1 MKNKSKTSKLF
12 WEITVILVIS
22 IIFIVSMLADF
33 SIVKI
38 PDILALRIT
47 GKEDLLFSL
56 FTAQATL
63 STISI
68 AIITLASGVVSESIF
83 GISVTRYIS
92 QLKPHIFK
100 HQRLITFSL
109 IITFINFIAVSFNLF
124 NTSIA
129 FFLLSIVISIILV
142 KDLFLIFLGR
152 KEIKNQI
159 ESYIIENYRTIGLD
173 NFNTSLL
180 ESENITNT
188 IYLRENLNVISKIF
202 EKELDLQSDDNKSQ
216 WLEEI
221 ELVISNLF
229 INLYNKEKSD
239 TLLIILEFICECYKM
254 ANSKNFIVALSIW
267 DNIYGEYFKS
277 LKLYSEEKLY
287 NSTWF
292 YRFHRQLFY
301 NKKII
306 FVDDNEK
313 SLNCFGL
320 KYYTSS
326 IYYALIKNN
335 SSSAQFNRKKLV
347 KFLYEDLKDLLFYS
361 QVQIDKK
368 KKTEILSELCE
379 FIKTLIEEGET
390 EILNNRFFNWFG
402 YRDKDKMDE
411 YQVVFITSCV
421 YLYYLA
427 CREDLIKGTVTQKN
441 AIEILNSNK
450 GKIKDFLYYIDLP
463 DFLSKNLSFV
473 YDHLMRWE
481 KMLSEEVKC
490 LIIDDVIDDFFV
502 FTAIY
507 ICWNND
513 DISKIALSL
522 FGNHTFSI
530 FTRYF
535 RDDDKGIIKLIE
547 EYHSLFFSGK
557 EPASAQEKSELLKDI
572 LSEKYKKEEIASG
585 RENAVTDVTKNKFI
599 ENIEKAFQN
608 KLDEFS
614 CLFESDLIKEKEYKQ
629 QKVCICEFVLP
640 SSFINESKLDHY
652 IINFIHSALI
662 NLYTHILHKMLI
674 LKEVKYNNKT
684 KQKTLVE
691 LIKEN
696 NINADIFIGNRDV
709 FWGEEDKDLLKK
721 FTENM
726 NRIIFPDGNNR
737 FYLIDH
743 RLVHCYLSDISVEFI
758 DLSYDEIEKECKKD
772 DSGRILYNITNDIY
786 IPFDKEELEEHVQ
799 RIMKKIRVNAQIHY
813 VIERDIVGGGIQIV
827 SD

>member
-1 MKNKSKTSKLF
+1 MKNKSKTSKLI

-22 IIFIVSMLADF
+22 IIFIASILADF
-33 SIVKI
+33 SIIKI
-38 PDILALRIT
+38 PDILALRIN
-47 GKEDLLFSL
+47 GKEDLLLSL
-56 FTAQATL
+56 FTTQATL

-68 AIITLASGVVSESIF
+68 AIIALASGVVSDSIF

-129 FFLLSIVISIILV
+129 FFFLSIVISIILV
-142 KDLFLIFLGR
+142 KDLFVIFLGKR
-152 KEIKNQI
+152 EIKNQI
-159 ESYIIENYRTIGLD
+159 ESYIIENYRTIGMD
-173 NFNTSLL
+173 NFRISLL
-180 ESENITNT
+180 ENENITST
-188 IYLRENLNVISKIF
+188 IHLKENLNIIKKVF
-202 EKELDLQSDDNKSQ
+202 EKELDLQFDDNKSQ
-216 WLEEI
+216 LLEEI
-221 ELVISNLF
+221 ELVISDLF
-229 INLYNKEKSD
+229 INLYEKKKSD
-239 TLLIILEFICECYKM
+239 TIVIILDFICDCYKIS
-254 ANSKNFIVALSIW
+254 NSKKFIVALSIW
-267 DNIYGEYFKS
+267 DNISTEFFKS
-277 LKLYSEEKLY
+277 MKLISEEQMY

-292 YRFHRQLFY
+292 YQFHSHLFY

-306 FVDDNEK
+306 IVDNKER

-335 SSSAQFNRKKLV
+335 SSYAQFNRKKLV
-347 KFLYEDLKDLLFYS
+347 NFLYEDLKDLLFYS
-361 QVQIDKK
+361 QDQIDKK
-368 KKTEILSELCE
+368 KKTEILREFCE

-411 YQVVFITSCV
+411 YQVMFITSCV

-427 CREDLIKGTVTQKN
+427 CREDLIKGTETQKN

-450 GKIKDFLYYIDLP
+450 GKIKDFLYYIYLP

-481 KMLSEEVKC
+481 KMPPEEAKC
-490 LIIDDVIDDFFV
+490 LIIDDVINDFFV

-513 DISKIALSL
+513 DISKIVLSL

-557 EPASAQEKSELLKDI
+557 ESASAQEKSELLKDI

-585 RENAVTDVTKNKFI
+585 KENAVTDVTKNKFI
-599 ENIEKAFQN
+599 ENIKKAFQD
-608 KLDEFS
+608 KVDENS
-614 CLFESDLIKEKEYKQ
+614 CLFEKELQNDKEYVQ
-629 QKVCICEFVLP
+629 QKVCICEFTLP
-640 SSFINESKLDHY
+640 SSFINDSKLDHY
-652 IINFIHSALI
+652 IVNFIHSALL
-662 NLYTHILHKMLI
+662 NLYIHILNNALI
-674 LKEVKYNNKT
+674 IKEVKYNDRT
-684 KQKTLVE
+684 KQKTLVT
-691 LIKEN
+691 LIKDMD
-696 NINADIFIGNRDV
+696 IDADTFIGNRDV
-709 FWGEEDKDLLKK
+709 FWGEEDKELLKNFTKNMKHIK
-721 FTENM
+721 FPN
-726 NRIIFPDGNNR
+726 GNNH
-737 FYLIDH
+737 FYLVDH
-743 RLVHCYLSDISVEFI
+743 RLVHCHLSDISVEFI
-758 DLSYDEIEKECKKD
+758 DLSYNEIEKQCKKD
-772 DSGRILYNITNDIY
+772 DDGRILYNITNDIY
-786 IPFDKEELEEHVQ
+786 IPFDKAELEEHIQ
-799 RIMKKIRVNAQIHY
+799 RIKKKIRVHAHIHY
-813 VIERDIVGGGIQIV
+813 VIECDEVGGGIQIV